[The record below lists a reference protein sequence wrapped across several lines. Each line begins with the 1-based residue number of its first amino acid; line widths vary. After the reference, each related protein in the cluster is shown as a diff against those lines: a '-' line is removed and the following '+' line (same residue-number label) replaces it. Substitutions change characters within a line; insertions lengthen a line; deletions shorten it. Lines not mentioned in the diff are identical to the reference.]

1 MDVTSPTTVRRGAG
15 PQRTKV
21 SSRLTNDDR
30 NAGLYPFDA
39 AHCGGLG
46 ASGGIGRRARFRSVC
61 PKGRGG
67 STPPS
72 RTTRCGCTQ
81 LRLLRLAAAPS
92 SAAPSRTRCCLH
104 GGSSGGCC
112 PYGGD
117 VQQANRVV
125 VAGGTWRRI
134 TRLAHRSLQDE
145 RVTALATPKLVRRH
159 DDRLRR
165 PPNRYVLVPANDV
178 GGIARG
184 LPVHFEGRQCAQ
196 QLAYSHACF
205 EFRQRHPDAEMNA
218 FTER

>member
-1 MDVTSPTTVRRGAG
+1 MDVTSLTTVRRGAG
-15 PQRTKV
+15 PQRTGV
-21 SSRLTNDDR
+21 SSWLTNDDR

-72 RTTRCGCTQ
+72 RTTRCSFTQ
-81 LRLLRLAAAPS
+81 FRLLRLAAAPS

-112 PYGGD
+112 PDGGD
-117 VQQANRVV
+117 VQQTNGVTV
-125 VAGGTWRRI
+125 TSGTRCCI
-134 TRLAHRSLQDE
+134 TRLAHGSLQDE
-145 RVTALATPKLVRRH
+145 RVTALTAPKLVRGH

-165 PPNRYVLVPANDV
+165 PPNRHVLVPANDV
-178 GGIARG
+178 GWIPSGFSIK
-184 LPVHFEGRQCAQ
+184 FEGWQRAQ
-196 QLAYSHACF
+196 
-205 EFRQRHPDAEMNA
+205 
-218 FTER
+218 